1 MPYQPVDLMAEKM
14 IPYGKQWLDDD
25 DIDAVV
31 EVLKGDWITQGPK
44 IAEFESALTAYTGA
58 KYAVTFSSG
67 TAALHAAMFAAG
79 IKGGDEVITSPIT
92 FVATPNSVLYQ
103 RGQPVFVDIDPHTYC
118 LDIDLL
124 EGAITPNTKAIAP
137 VDMAGYPVDMRRIRE
152 IADAH
157 DLMVI
162 EDAAH
167 ALGARRYGKTV
178 GEEADMT
185 MFSFHPVKHIT
196 TGEGGAIVT
205 DDEEYYRKLTIFR
218 NHGIT
223 KDEKYLT
230 KHDGPWYYEMHQ
242 LGYNYRLT
250 DIQCALGI
258 SQLRKN
264 DSFIRRR
271 NEIAA
276 EYDHAFADNPLIFTP
291 PRPPWTDS
299 LHAYHIYPILLQNVD
314 RGEVYYKLRERGIL
328 SQIHYIPVHLQ
339 PYYRDFV
346 GYREKM
352 FPCSEEYYEQ
362 ELTIPLFPRMTD
374 EEVGYVIESITEI
387 LGED

>member
-1 MPYQPVDLMAEKM
+1 MAEKT

-25 DIDAVV
+25 DIQSVV

-44 IAEFESALTAYTGA
+44 IAEFESALAAYTRT

-67 TAALHAAMFAAG
+67 TAALHTAMFAAG
-79 IKGGDEVITSPIT
+79 IESGDEVITSPIT

-103 RGQPVFVDIDPHTYC
+103 KGHPVFVDIDLDTYC
-118 LDIDLL
+118 LDFDLL
-124 EGAITPNTKAIAP
+124 EGAITSKTKAIAP
-137 VDMAGYPVDMRRIRE
+137 VDMAGYPINMREIRE

-157 DLMVI
+157 DLVII

-167 ALGARRYGKTV
+167 ALGARRYGKMV
-178 GEEADMT
+178 SEEADMT

-205 DDEEYYRKLTIFR
+205 NEEEYYRKLILFR

-230 KHDGPWYYEMHQ
+230 KNDGPWYYEMKC

-264 DSFIRRR
+264 DGFVRRR

-276 EYDHAFADNPLIFTP
+276 EYNSAFAGHPLITTP
-291 PRPPWTDS
+291 PQPKWTDS
-299 LHAYHIYPILLQNVD
+299 LHAYHIYPVLLKNID
-314 RGEVYYKLRERGIL
+314 RREIYFRLREKGIL

-339 PYYRDFV
+339 PYYRDLF
-346 GYREKM
+346 GYREGA
-352 FPCSEEYYEQ
+352 FPCSEHYYNH
-362 ELTIPLFPRMTD
+362 ELTIPLYPKMTD
-374 EEVGYVIESITEI
+374 KDVAYVIESIMEI
-387 LGED
+387 LGEALD